1 MSSRHLLDPEL
12 VAGLEALPVFP
23 EFTPETLPQ
32 IRALMQEFAK
42 LQLELPPVDGI
53 AISEERV
60 PGPAGAPDVRV
71 AIHRP
76 VKADGSLP
84 VFFHIHG
91 GGLILGTPELR
102 RAGSVEIAK
111 THQAVV
117 ISVDYRLAP
126 ETPFPGPIE
135 DCFAAFQWMTAN
147 AKSLGIDPK
156 RIVIGGESAGGGLT
170 AALAIMARDRGAAPI
185 ACQMLVYP
193 MLDDRS
199 CTAYEHA
206 HVGEFVWTR
215 ASNDYGWR
223 SYLGRAAGG
232 KDVSAYA
239 AAARLADFRGLPPA
253 FIATGALDLF
263 LEEDLEYAR
272 RLIRAGVPTELHV
285 YPGAFHAF
293 DMIVDFASRA
303 GVQPRLRQSAG
314 ESIRH
319 APVLTPA

>member
-1 MSSRHLLDPEL
+1 MSSRYLLDREL

-23 EFTPETLPQ
+23 EFTAETLPQ

-60 PGPAGAPDVRV
+60 PGPAGAPPVRV
-71 AIHRP
+71 AIYRP
-76 VKADGSLP
+76 AKADGLLP

-102 RAGSVEIAK
+102 QAASIEIAK
-111 THQAVV
+111 TYRAVV

-147 AKSLGIDPK
+147 AKALGIDTR

-170 AALAIMARDRGAAPI
+170 AALAILARDRDVAPI

-199 CTAYEHA
+199 CTAYEHPY
-206 HVGEFVWTR
+206 VGEFVWTR

-223 SYLGRAAGG
+223 SYLGRAPGG
-232 KDVSAYA
+232 KDVSPYA
-239 AAARLADFRGLPPA
+239 AAARLEDFRGLPPA

-263 LEEDLEYAR
+263 LEEDLDYAR

-293 DMIVDFASRA
+293 DMIVDSQVARAFGRDYGNALAKVFARS
-303 GVQPRLRQSAG
+303 
-314 ESIRH
+314 
-319 APVLTPA
+319 